1 MTDSTTNQTE
11 NNNRHLPKGTL
22 VVNTDD
28 GESGR
33 IIEVCTFRRNGIDA
47 FSYAVQTA
55 DGREVWEVGELFVP
69 PKND

>member
-1 MTDSTTNQTE
+1 MTNQLETT
-11 NNNRHLPKGTL
+11 NNNRRLPKGTL
-22 VVNTDD
+22 VVHTDD

-55 DGREVWEVGELFVP
+55 SGREVWEVGELFVP
-69 PKND
+69 PQG

>member
-1 MTDSTTNQTE
+1 MTNETETT
-11 NNNRHLPKGTL
+11 NNNRRLHKGTL
-22 VVNTDD
+22 VVNSDD

-55 DGREVWEVGELFVP
+55 YGREVWEVGELFVP
-69 PKND
+69 QIND